1 MSVKTLNRAS
11 PWASDTPAPGNGLKK
26 EFGCVNRAEHSLTGT
41 KNVLAFVP
49 SAKIAA
55 AMIAVLSGHVE
66 KANKSKA
73 LERKRQKANLTARK
87 GHLSGGSAVVE
98 ARLESAPC
106 DSNACSE
113 EPHTNFAADIESAE
127 AKTLFLTADINS
139 HKWHRLAMKLHHQSS
154 SFLFLG
160 SLQNL
165 PNFIGSAFDTAE
177 AQMGV
182 KFTPEY
188 RKVCYHEFCKKSS
201 SLGTL
206 QSSDIEEMLCSH
218 QRLGIDLPLLETR
231 RLINDKLGSANW
243 AEMNVQS
250 VSGHCDQYGFDV
262 FVSILAAAR
271 QLSDAQARMR
281 GWSAKA
287 ILGTALPI
295 DPDSTAKQAWDV
307 FMLLL
312 LLYCS
317 FSVPYE
323 IAFLDSGLP
332 ALDLFEIMVHDRA
345 VAAAAAFP
353 TRCTASARRGTPPS
367 DRAVR
372 RVKRAVRGPARLAK
386 VS

>member
-1 MSVKTLNRAS
+1 MF
-11 PWASDTPAPGNGLKK
+11 PY
-26 EFGCVNRAEHSLTGT
+26 
-41 KNVLAFVP
+41 P

-73 LERKRQKANLTARK
+73 MERKRQKANLTARK
-87 GHLSGGSAVVE
+87 GHLSSGSAVVE

-188 RKVCYHEFCKKSS
+188 RKLCYHEFAKNLPVLELSNHLILKKCCAHTNDWE
-201 SLGTL
+201 L
-206 QSSDIEEMLCSH
+206 IYLCWKPE
-218 QRLGIDLPLLETR
+218 G
-231 RLINDKLGSANW
+231 
-243 AEMNVQS
+243 
-250 VSGHCDQYGFDV
+250 
-262 FVSILAAAR
+262 
-271 QLSDAQARMR
+271 
-281 GWSAKA
+281 
-287 ILGTALPI
+287 
-295 DPDSTAKQAWDV
+295 
-307 FMLLL
+307 
-312 LLYCS
+312 
-317 FSVPYE
+317 
-323 IAFLDSGLP
+323 
-332 ALDLFEIMVHDRA
+332 
-345 VAAAAAFP
+345 
-353 TRCTASARRGTPPS
+353 
-367 DRAVR
+367 
-372 RVKRAVRGPARLAK
+372 
-386 VS
+386 